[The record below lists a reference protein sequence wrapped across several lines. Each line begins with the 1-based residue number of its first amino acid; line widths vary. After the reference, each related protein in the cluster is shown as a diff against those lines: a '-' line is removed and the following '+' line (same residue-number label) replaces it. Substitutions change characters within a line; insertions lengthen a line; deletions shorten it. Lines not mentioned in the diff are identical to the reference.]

1 MFPIKFVAFLE
12 ASKESKLF
20 LLQINP
26 SNGIAV
32 QKMIG
37 EASGSTALRLKMLL
51 KRESFRKKL
60 LKTRFKE
67 EDVQFC
73 LYMIENYG
81 KDYEVTIF

>member
-1 MFPIKFVAFLE
+1 
-12 ASKESKLF
+12 
-20 LLQINP
+20 
-26 SNGIAV
+26 
-32 QKMIG
+32 MIG